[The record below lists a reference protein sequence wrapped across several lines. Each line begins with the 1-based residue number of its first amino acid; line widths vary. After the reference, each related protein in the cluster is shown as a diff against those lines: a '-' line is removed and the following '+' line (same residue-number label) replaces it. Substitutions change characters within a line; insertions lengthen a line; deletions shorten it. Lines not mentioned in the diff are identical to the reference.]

1 MEPNTNQTQPV
12 SPASTSGQM
21 PNMSGPNIPKPFL
34 IVIAVIILA
43 IGGYVGYQKVYTP
56 WHEAKIAEEIKKAED
71 IKILGLE
78 KKIIEAKGGF
88 VSFSSDEYDLLLSRP
103 VINPGVEGITTTI
116 KGITVGFDGSDIHV
130 AFPYIPNVE
139 DSEKV
144 FVRFNSIL
152 TKDNREV
159 FDKESSFEDE
169 NDIFTD
175 LDLEKRSSG
184 SKAFWLGSRDPSLV
198 EDIEVDQV
206 GYVSGNVVFSLPV
219 NGSSIKLTKADVGI
233 EKPFAGGF
241 ITLNEIKEDSINF
254 KFTGD
259 KDSIYAYNAYD
270 ADGKQ
275 IERSGYSISNKEYEI
290 YFDNAVTVEVISA
303 EMEEKS
309 YPFTIGVSNVVPLV
323 TVPTSDNEETS
334 ASKEESKKVESLA
347 VTTDEK
353 VQTQASMLRFVS
365 FFRTT
370 DVEGIKQYMRDA
382 NLGDQLEELPTDP
395 KKLKE
400 EISMAYEMLFKDIT
414 ADTFKNP
421 KVVWI
426 KDVYDDGQE
435 YIDVEGVPGNV
446 LGIPATCTHSFDKVN
461 SKWYWVDVN
470 CE

>member
-1 MEPNTNQTQPV
+1 MEQNTNQPQPISSV
-12 SPASTSGQM
+12 PTSTLGGS
-21 PNMSGPNIPKPFL
+21 NVPKPL
-34 IVIAVIILA
+34 LIIVAIVVIVIA
-43 IGGYVGYQKVYTP
+43 GYFTYQKVYTP
-56 WHEAKIAEEIKKAED
+56 WHEAKITEEIKKAED

-78 KKIIEAKGGF
+78 QKIIDAKGGF
-88 VSFSSDEYDLLLSRP
+88 VSLSSEEYDLLLSRP
-103 VINPGVEGITTTI
+103 VTTPGVEGITTTT

-152 TKDNREV
+152 TKDNKEV

-184 SKAFWLGSRDPSLV
+184 TKAFWLGSRDPSLL

-206 GYVSGNVVFSLPV
+206 GYVSGNVIFAVPV
-219 NGSSIKLTKADVGI
+219 NGSSIKLSKADVGV

-254 KFTGD
+254 KFTGN
-259 KDSIYAYNAYD
+259 KDAIYTYSAYD
-270 ADGKQ
+270 VEGKQ

-290 YFDNAVTVEVISA
+290 YFDNAMTVEVIAA
-303 EMEEKS
+303 EIEEKS
-309 YPFTIGVSNVVPLV
+309 YPFTIGVSNNPPQVASPV
-323 TVPTSDNEETS
+323 TNVEETS
-334 ASKEESKKVESLA
+334 DSKQENKKIESLPITA
-347 VTTDEK
+347 DEK
-353 VQTQASMLRFVS
+353 AQAQASMLRFVS
-365 FFRTT
+365 LFKTT
-370 DVEGIKQYMRDA
+370 DIEGIKQYMRDA
-382 NLGDQLEELPTDP
+382 NLVDQLKELPTDQQ
-395 KKLKE
+395 KLKE
-400 EISMAYEMLFKDIT
+400 EIAMAYDMLFKDIT
-414 ADTFKNP
+414 ADTFKDS

-426 KDVYDDGQE
+426 KDVYVDGQE
-435 YIDVEGVPGNV
+435 YIDVEGVSGNV